1 MSQKKVNFSLK
12 DKSYMHI
19 ALKLA
24 KAREGLT
31 GTNPSVGCVIV
42 KNDHII
48 SIGQTSI
55 NGRPHAE
62 ANAIKNAGESLDGA
76 KMYVT
81 LEPCNH
87 HGVTPPCTNEIIKS
101 KMSDVIYSIEDIDK
115 RVKNKTFKILKSK
128 KINVKTGLL
137 KKKIK
142 EFYKPYFFN
151 RKKEMPY
158 ITGKIAISKNNI
170 IYSKQKKKITNIHS
184 DKFTHFLRY
193 KNDSIIISNKTLNTD
208 NPKLNCRLKGLEKH
222 SPIRIVFDKNLN
234 SKITSYIFKN
244 ANQKNTFVIYNK
256 ASKNKI
262 NNIKKNI
269 KLIKS
274 KIKKNKL
281 LDLKIIM
288 KKLYKLGLRNI
299 LVEGGNEL
307 TQSFLKERLFNQ
319 FYLFKS
325 QKLISTNSDH
335 IKFNGLKLLND
346 SYKSKIK
353 LKSYF
358 GNDTI
363 THYKF

>member
-1 MSQKKVNFSLK
+1 MSQKKVSFSKK

-48 SIGQTSI
+48 SIGQTSS

-62 ANAIKNAGESLDGA
+62 ANAIKHANESLVGS

-87 HGVTPPCTNEIIKS
+87 YGLTSPCTKKIINS
-101 KMSDVIYSIEDIDK
+101 KISEVIYSIEDVDK
-115 RVKNKTFKILKSK
+115 RVKNKSFKILKSK
-128 KINVKTGLL
+128 EITVKTGLL
-137 KKKIK
+137 KKETKK
-142 EFYKPYFFN
+142 FYMPYFFN

-158 ITGKIAISKNNI
+158 VTGKIAISKNHL
-170 IYSKQKKKITNIHS
+170 IYSKNQNKITNIHS

-193 KNDSIIISNKTLNTD
+193 KNDSIIISSKTLNTD
-208 NPKLNCRLKGLEKH
+208 NPRLNCRLKGLEKY
-222 SPIRIVFDKNLN
+222 SPIRIVLDKNLN
-234 SKITSYIFKN
+234 SKINNYIFKT
-244 ANQKNTFVIYNK
+244 ADKKNTLIFYNK
-256 ASKNKI
+256 ASKSKI
-262 NNIKKNI
+262 VSLTKYT

-274 KIKKNKL
+274 RINKKKALDIKL
-281 LDLKIIM
+281 IM
-288 KKLYKLGLRNI
+288 KKLYKLGLRNV

-307 TQSFLKERLFNQ
+307 TLGFFKERLFNQ

-325 QKLISTNSDH
+325 KKKLSTNSDY
-335 IKFNGLKLLND
+335 IKFNCLNLLNKR
-346 SYKSKIK
+346 SKSKTK

>member
-1 MSQKKVNFSLK
+1 MSSKKNKFSKK
-12 DKSYMHI
+12 DKLFMEI
-19 ALKLA
+19 ALDLA
-24 KAREGLT
+24 RSRKGLT

-42 KNDHII
+42 KNNNII
-48 SIGQTSI
+48 SIGQTSF

-62 ANAIKNAGESLDGA
+62 TNAIKNADESLVGA

-87 HGVTPPCTNEIIKS
+87 YGVTPPCTNEIIKS
-101 KMSDVIYSIEDIDK
+101 KISKVIYSIEDVDK
-115 RVKNKTFKILKSK
+115 RVKNKSFKILQSK
-128 KINVKTGLL
+128 QINVKTGLL
-137 KKKIK
+137 RKKIK
-142 EFYKPYFFN
+142 EFYIPYFFN

-158 ITGKIAISKNNI
+158 VTGKIAISKNYL
-170 IYSKQKKKITNIHS
+170 IYSKHQKKITNIHS

-193 KNDSIIISNKTLNTD
+193 KNDSIIISSKTLNTD

-234 SKITSYIFKN
+234 SKINKYIFKT
-244 ANQKNTFVIYNK
+244 ANKKNTLVIYNK
-256 ASKNKI
+256 ALKSKIKSL
-262 NNIKKNI
+262 KKNTT
-269 KLIKS
+269 LIKS
-274 KIKKNKL
+274 KVNKNMVLDIKL
-281 LDLKIIM
+281 IL
-288 KKLYKLGLRNI
+288 KKLYKLGLRNV

-307 TQSFLKERLFNQ
+307 TQGFLKKRLFNQ

-325 QKLISTNSDH
+325 PKRLSTKSDY

-346 SYKSKIK
+346 RYKSKIK
-353 LKSYF
+353 LKSNF

>member
-1 MSQKKVNFSLK
+1 MSQKKVSFSKK
-12 DKSYMHI
+12 DKSYMRI

-48 SIGQTSI
+48 SIGQTSF

-62 ANAIKNAGESLDGA
+62 ANAIKHANESLVGS

-87 HGVTPPCTNEIIKS
+87 YGLTSPCTKKIINS
-101 KMSDVIYSIEDIDK
+101 KISEVIYSIEDVDK
-115 RVKNKTFKILKSK
+115 RVKNKSFKILKSK
-128 KINVKTGLL
+128 EIAVKTGLL
-137 KKKIK
+137 KKETKK
-142 EFYKPYFFN
+142 FYMPYFFN

-158 ITGKIAISKNNI
+158 VTGKIAISKNHL
-170 IYSKQKKKITNIHS
+170 IYSKNQNKITNIHS

-193 KNDSIIISNKTLNTD
+193 KNDSIIISSKTLNTD
-208 NPKLNCRLKGLEKH
+208 NPKLNCRLQGFEKY

-234 SKITSYIFKN
+234 SKKTNYILKT
-244 ANQKNTFVIYNK
+244 ADKKNTIVIYNK
-256 ASKNKI
+256 ALKGKIMKFKKKTTLFKSKINKNKVLD
-262 NNIKKNI
+262 I
-269 KLIKS
+269 KLI
-274 KIKKNKL
+274 
-281 LDLKIIM
+281 LKR
-288 KKLYKLGLRNI
+288 LYKLGLRNV

-325 QKLISTNSDH
+325 PKKLSTNSDY
-335 IKFNGLKLLND
+335 IKFNGLKFLRER
-346 SYKSKIK
+346 YKSKIK
-353 LKSYF
+353 LKSNF

-363 THYKF
+363 INYRF